1 MSTVNYQLS
10 TVNCP
15 HKRYKYKYCDA
26 YHKIMKSITHQFP
39 ALTFIKPIYLQKK
52 FFISNFNMENANTI
66 SVEQLQ
72 SQIDQL
78 KSKID
83 RLENSR
89 KDQLSI
95 AVVSGDLDK
104 VLAAMVISVA
114 AAAMD
119 TQVKLFFSFWSLS
132 ALRDPK
138 KSPKGKDFISKM
150 FGFMLPRGTKKLKLS
165 KLNMAGMGPVMISYL
180 MKKQNVMSLQQMF
193 KEAGEL
199 GIEIVVCEMSMGLMG
214 FKKEEFIDYPH
225 LSYAGAATFVADAG
239 ESSIQLFI

>member
-1 MSTVNYQLS
+1 MEKANE
-10 TVNCP
+10 
-15 HKRYKYKYCDA
+15 
-26 YHKIMKSITHQFP
+26 
-39 ALTFIKPIYLQKK
+39 LTL
-52 FFISNFNMENANTI
+52 
-66 SVEQLQ
+66 EQLQ
-72 SQIDQL
+72 TQIVELQA
-78 KSKID
+78 KIS
-83 RLENSR
+83 RLEDAR
-89 KDQLSI
+89 KDQLAI

-104 VLAAMVISVA
+104 ILAAMVISIA

-138 KSPKGKDFISKM
+138 KTAEGKDFISKM
-150 FGFMLPRGTKKLKLS
+150 FGIMLPKGKNKLS
-165 KLNMAGMGPVMISYL
+165 LSNMNMVGMGPMMIKYL
-180 MKKQNVMSLQQMF
+180 MKKQNVMSMEAMF

-199 GIEIVVCEMSMGLMG
+199 GIEITICEMSMGLMG

>member
-1 MSTVNYQLS
+1 ME
-10 TVNCP
+10 
-15 HKRYKYKYCDA
+15 
-26 YHKIMKSITHQFP
+26 KSSEVT
-39 ALTFIKPIYLQKK
+39 LEMLQKQVDELTNK
-52 FFISNFNMENANTI
+52 VTY
-66 SVEQLQ
+66 
-72 SQIDQL
+72 
-78 KSKID
+78 
-83 RLENSR
+83 LEKNR

-95 AVVSGDLDK
+95 AIVSGDMDK
-104 VLAAMVISVA
+104 ILAAMVISVA

-150 FGFMLPRGTKKLKLS
+150 FGIMLPKGKDKLKLS
-165 KLNMAGMGPVMISYL
+165 NMNMAGMGPMMIKML
-180 MKKQNVMSLQQMF
+180 MKKQNVMSLGEMF
-193 KEAGEL
+193 RQAGEL
-199 GIEIVVCEMSMGLMG
+199 GVEITICEMSMGLMG

>member
-1 MSTVNYQLS
+1 MEDNQ
-10 TVNCP
+10 NNE
-15 HKRYKYKYCDA
+15 
-26 YHKIMKSITHQFP
+26 IQE
-39 ALTFIKPIYLQKK
+39 LQK
-52 FFISNFNMENANTI
+52 
-66 SVEQLQ
+66 QL
-72 SQIDQL
+72 DAL
-78 KSKID
+78 KTKVTN
-83 RLENSR
+83 LENSR

-95 AVVSGDLDK
+95 AVVSGDMDK
-104 VLAAMVISVA
+104 ILAAMVISIA

-150 FGFMLPRGTKKLKLS
+150 FGFMLPKGKNKLALS
-165 KLNMAGMGPVMISYL
+165 NMNMCGMGPMMIKML
-180 MKKQNVMSLQQMF
+180 MKKQNVMSLDTMF

-214 FKKEEFIDYPH
+214 FKKEEMIDYPQ
-225 LSYAGAATFVADAG
+225 LSFAGAATFVADAS